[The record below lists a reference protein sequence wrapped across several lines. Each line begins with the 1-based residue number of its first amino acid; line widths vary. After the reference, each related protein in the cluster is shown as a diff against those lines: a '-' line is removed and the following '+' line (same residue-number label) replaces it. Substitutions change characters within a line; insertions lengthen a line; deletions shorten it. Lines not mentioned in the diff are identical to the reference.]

1 MNIQTDNIVIDLL
14 VDDNFINYI
23 MNPTRSLTEK
33 WTNYFKENPDSI
45 QAANQAKKILLG
57 ESEKIF
63 LTDFEAKELESQI
76 IEKCGFG
83 HYN

>member
-1 MNIQTDNIVIDLL
+1 MNIQTNNIVIDLL

-23 MNPTRSLTEK
+23 MNPTLSLTEK
-33 WTNYFKENPDSI
+33 WTNYFKENPNYI

-76 IEKCGFG
+76 MEKCGLVY
-83 HYN
+83 YN